1 MLQPDIAFV
10 MEIAY
15 VAAPLKRL
23 RFFMQF
29 PRQALYGHGNAGQ
42 AIVQV
47 ININDTDNKDFLESC
62 SLLNGYKKFIEK
74 VEKYKALY
82 GDKGYIIA
90 IEECIKEGMEISE
103 YLKRKMKEVGVNFLA

>member
-1 MLQPDIAFV
+1 

-47 ININDTDNKDFLESC
+47 ININDPDNKDFLESC
-62 SLLNGYKKFIEK
+62 SLLNGYKKFRESLK
-74 VEKYKALY
+74 THRRH
-82 GDKGYIIA
+82 A
-90 IEECIKEGMEISE
+90 INSLITINQS
-103 YLKRKMKEVGVNFLA
+103 LL